1 MNSSDV
7 ASDKEELKNS
17 RQWLQ
22 ESLRLYDLLEYEDD
36 RLRDHALE
44 LVTDLN
50 RELGESAD
58 DDAVDHG
65 IEEGWEDE
73 DGAEDN
79 DDDEEDQEMEET

>member
-1 MNSSDV
+1 MNSSNTT
-7 ASDKEELKNS
+7 SDKDSLENS

-50 RELGESAD
+50 RELGESAND
-58 DDAVDHG
+58 DHG
-65 IEEGWEDE
+65 VEEGWEDE
-73 DGAEDN
+73 VEGGDT
-79 DDDEEDQEMEET
+79 DDDQAMEGT

>member
-1 MNSSDV
+1 MPSLTCNSSDTFV
-7 ASDKEELKNS
+7 DTDELKNS

-22 ESLRLYDLLEYEDD
+22 ESLRLYDTLEYEDD

-58 DDAVDHG
+58 DDPDV
-65 IEEGWEDE
+65 EEGWEDE
-73 DGAEDN
+73 DEGGHDV
-79 DDDEEDQEMEET
+79 EDQEMEGA